1 MKAVLALNS
10 TGGAALLVALLWITP
25 FFAVAQQT
33 PDKAA
38 ERRLRQQQAQVQTLQ
53 QQVQE
58 AQAAKAKADADKAKL
73 DAEKAA
79 VEGKLAKQ
87 SQEIPRAQGALR
99 KATEELKAAA
109 TAKAEL
115 VAQMAELGKQLAET
129 KRLSEATHAA
139 KDRALAQALKIRD
152 TELAEVQS
160 RSDANGKQV
169 LECSDKNQRLVK
181 LNAELLD
188 RYRKKG
194 VGDAL
199 AQREPLFG
207 FSDVQMFN
215 LVQDY
220 RDKADAEKYAPP
232 NPTVNR

>member
-1 MKAVLALNS
+1 MVVRAQKQVGSVALL
-10 TGGAALLVALLWITP
+10 AALLLIAPL
-25 FFAVAQQT
+25 FAVAQQA

-38 ERRLRQQQAQVQTLQ
+38 ERKLRQQQAQVQTLQ

-58 AQAAKAKADADKAKL
+58 AQAAKAKADADKARL
-73 DAEKAA
+73 DTEKAA
-79 VEGKLAKQ
+79 VEGKFARQ
-87 SQEIPRAQGALR
+87 AQEIPRAQGALR
-99 KATEELKAAA
+99 KANDELKAAA
-109 TAKAEL
+109 AAKAEL
-115 VAQMAELGKQLAET
+115 VAQVAALEKQLAET
-129 KRLSEATHAA
+129 KRLSEATHSA

-152 TELAEVQS
+152 TELAEVQG
-160 RSDANGKQV
+160 RSEANGKQV
-169 LECSDKNQRLVK
+169 LECSDKNQRLVR

-199 AQREPLFG
+199 AQREPIFG

>member
-1 MKAVLALNS
+1 MMSVRALNQ
-10 TGGAALLVALLWITP
+10 TGGAVLLAALLLVTP
-25 FFAVAQQT
+25 LFAVAQQAQ
-33 PDKAA
+33 DKVA
-38 ERRLRQQQAQVQTLQ
+38 ERKLRQQQLQMQTLQ
-53 QQVQE
+53 QQVQD
-58 AQAAKAKADADKAKL
+58 AQAAKAKADADKVKL

-99 KATEELKAAA
+99 KANEELKAAA
-109 TAKAEL
+109 LAKAEL
-115 VAQMAELGKQLAET
+115 VAQVATLEKQMAEA

-152 TELAEVQS
+152 TELSEVQG
-160 RSDANGKQV
+160 RSEANARQV

-199 AQREPLFG
+199 AQREPFFG